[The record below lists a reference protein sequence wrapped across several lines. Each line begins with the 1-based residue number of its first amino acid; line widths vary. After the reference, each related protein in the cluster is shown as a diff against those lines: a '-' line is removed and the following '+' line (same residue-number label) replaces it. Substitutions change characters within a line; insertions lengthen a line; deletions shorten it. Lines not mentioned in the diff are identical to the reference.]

1 MTLINVFGDR
11 ISFGCWDEEGGWVD
25 RIKQE
30 INKKVL
36 KDPEFPWLAHNLGV
50 DGDTSKGLLKR
61 FEQETKPRIV
71 YGGDT
76 IFVFSIG
83 DNDSLFNNKKKE
95 HWVSPE
101 EYKKN
106 LQELFKLA
114 KNYKAKILFVGS
126 AGFDES
132 KVDPVPWEPEC
143 SYKNEYAEQYNEIA
157 KEVCKENQVAFVD
170 IFGLDKKHLVDGLH
184 PNSEGHKK
192 IFEVVKN
199 ALEKNNI
206 ISF

>member
-1 MTLINVFGDR
+1 MSQILIFGDS
-11 ISFGCWDEEGGWVD
+11 IVYGAWDAKGGWAD

-30 INKKVL
+30 VHKKFL
-36 KDPEFPWLAHNLGV
+36 EDPDFPWLAHPLGV

-61 FEQETKPRIV
+61 FESETKPRIV

-76 IFVFSIG
+76 LFIISIG

-106 LQELFKLA
+106 LQEIFKLA

-126 AGFDES
+126 AGVDES
-132 KVDPVPWEPEC
+132 RVDPAPWVPDC
-143 SYKNEYAEQYNEIA
+143 SYKNEYAKQYDDIA
-157 KEVCKENQVAFVD
+157 KEVCKENQVVFVD
-170 IFGLDKKHLVDGLH
+170 IFGLDKKHLIDGIH
-184 PNSEGHKK
+184 PNTEGHKK
-192 IFEVVKN
+192 IFEAVWPV
-199 ALEKNNI
+199 LEKLL
-206 ISF
+206 

>member
-1 MTLINVFGDR
+1 MSQILIFGDS
-11 ISFGCWDEEGGWVD
+11 IVYGAWDSKGGWAD

-30 INKKVL
+30 VHKKFL
-36 KDPEFPWLAHNLGV
+36 EDPDFPWLAHNLGV

-76 IFVFSIG
+76 IFIISIG
-83 DNDSLFNNKKKE
+83 VNDSLFDNNKKE
-95 HWVSPE
+95 YGVSSE

-114 KNYKAKILFVGS
+114 KNYNAQILFVGS
-126 AGFDES
+126 AGLDES
-132 KVDPVPWEPEC
+132 RVDPVPWKPEC
-143 SYKNEYAEQYNEIA
+143 SYKNEYVKQYDQIA
-157 KEVCKENQVAFVD
+157 KEVCKENHVVFVD
-170 IFGLDKKHLVDGLH
+170 IFGLDKKHLIDGLH

-192 IFEVVKN
+192 IFEAVWPV
-199 ALEKNNI
+199 LEKLL
-206 ISF
+206 